1 MSANTDIVI
10 RFLDAWEPNGGYT
23 TAIREFFTPDCA
35 YENVGVSNTVGPA
48 EALAFLDGF
57 AQQLG
62 FASMK
67 HEMHGIVGSGNVV
80 MTERTDHLF
89 DKAGRR
95 FATLRVM
102 GVFEIKDGRIC
113 VWRDYFD
120 SKALAPS

>member
-1 MSANTDIVI
+1 MSTNTDIVT
-10 RFLDAWEPNGGYT
+10 RFLDAWGANGGYK
-23 TAIREFFTPDCA
+23 AAVQEFFTPDCV
-35 YENVGVSNTVGPA
+35 YENVGVSNTTGPG

-67 HEMHGIVGSGNVV
+67 YEMHGIAGTGNVV

-89 DKAGRR
+89 DSAGRR
-95 FATLRVM
+95 FATLRLM
-102 GVFEIKDGRIC
+102 GVFEIKGGRIS

>member
-1 MSANTDIVI
+1 MSTNTEIVT
-10 RFLDAWEPNGGYT
+10 RFLNAWEPNGGYT
-23 TAIREFFTPDCA
+23 AAVKDFFAPDCV
-35 YENVGVSNTVGPA
+35 YEKVGLSNTTVPD
-48 EALAFLDGF
+48 EALAFLAGF

-67 HEMHGIVGSGNVV
+67 YEMHGIVGGGNVV

-89 DKAGRR
+89 DSAGRR

-102 GVFEIKDGRIC
+102 GVFEIKGGRIA

-120 SKALAPS
+120 SKALAPA